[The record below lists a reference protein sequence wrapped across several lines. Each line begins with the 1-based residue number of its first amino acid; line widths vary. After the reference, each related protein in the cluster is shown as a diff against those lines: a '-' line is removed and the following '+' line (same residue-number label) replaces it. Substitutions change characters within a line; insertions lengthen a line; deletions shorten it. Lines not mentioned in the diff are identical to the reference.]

1 MRQSAIERKTAETM
15 LSIKLNLDG
24 SGKHNIDTKIGFFDH
39 MLTLLSVHSLIDLD
53 VKCIGDIEVD
63 GHHSVEDS
71 GIVLGD
77 AFMEA
82 IGNRRGIKRYGT
94 FYIPMDESLAMVSLD
109 ISNRPYLVYDVG
121 DLAPTIGSFDSELAE
136 EFFRAF
142 AVHAGLTLHIKI
154 LHGKNSH
161 HKIEAVF
168 KALGH
173 ALREAVEQDSKVQG
187 IPSSKGVL

>member
-1 MRQSAIERKTAETM
+1 MRQSAIKRKTAETT
-15 LSIKLNLDG
+15 LSVKLNLDG
-24 SGKHNIDTKIGFFDH
+24 SGKHNIDTNIGFFDH

-63 GHHSVEDS
+63 GHHSVEDT

-77 AFMEA
+77 AFMQA
-82 IGNRRGIKRYGT
+82 IGNRQGIKRYGT

-109 ISNRPYLVYDVG
+109 ISNRPYLVYEVG
-121 DLAPTIGSFDSELAE
+121 DLAPMIGSFDSELAE

-142 AVHAGLTLHIKI
+142 AVHAGLTLHIKV
-154 LHGKNSH
+154 LYGKNSH

-173 ALREAVEQDSKVQG
+173 ALREAVENDPKVQG
-187 IPSSKGVL
+187 VPSSKGVL